1 MPQKYNI
8 FLYLYSVMP
17 GVTLSSCPAL
27 YIVMPGVTGHLVLRG
42 SENTPAA
49 SHEAMKK
56 IV

>member
-1 MPQKYNI
+1 
-8 FLYLYSVMP
+8 MP